1 MNEKENMQ
9 VLIANAD
16 CEEQEIS
23 ISDLCY
29 RVLKRWRSILAL
41 LLIGAVLGCAAGGLM
56 SAASTDFLSEEDSA
70 EWLEIEV
77 LRGKYQAYQ
86 TQVQKDADSYLMKLD
101 ADESCYTGTVRYY
114 VDAKA
119 IGGIGLLPELLNI
132 KNDDRYLQELQQI
145 TGFDGDVRD
154 LAAVVNYEFTESH
167 GAAEEDAKSRIV
179 TSGVITYTV
188 SLVNEQQCRETIDY
202 IDSRMDALYSEC
214 RNRLGDYV
222 QIRGEESIEE
232 DPDAIREQQHLVKQ
246 VQLEK
251 YNAYAEYLA
260 TLEKSGNYEDMDAIQ
275 ALVEELETPHAAWK
289 QTFKFGVIFG
299 LGAAFAW
306 VFLLALRYLMDGRV
320 HTASDV
326 SKTYKLNVIA
336 RVYAEGK
343 KKSRLDRRIDSL
355 FGMGQFG
362 RYSSAEYAAQAMGSV
377 SGESI
382 CIAKTCECEA
392 CDEVIAQIKEHAR
405 VPVICGMLHQ
415 DMELIEKGREN
426 GGVILAVVPGV
437 TGCEDLENA
446 MDICRTHKLPAAGVI
461 LIEKD

>member
-23 ISDLCY
+23 ILDLCY

-56 SAASTDFLSEEDSA
+56 SAASTDSLPEVDSA
-70 EWLEIEV
+70 ERLGIEI
-77 LRGKYQAYQ
+77 LRGMYQAYQ

-101 ADESCYTGTVRYY
+101 AGKSCYTGTVRYY

-145 TGFDGDVRD
+145 TGFDGDVQD
-154 LAAVVNYEFTESH
+154 LEPVLRYWFTE
-167 GAAEEDAKSRIV
+167 GNGVMTEDAQFQAV

-188 SLVNEQQCRETIDY
+188 RMVDERQCREIIDY
-202 IDSRMDALYSEC
+202 IDSRMSELYGQC
-214 RNRLGDYV
+214 RNQFGDYM
-222 QIRGEESIEE
+222 QIRGVESIEE
-232 DPDAIREQQHLVKQ
+232 DPDAIREQQLLVKRAQ
-246 VQLEK
+246 MEK
-251 YNAYAEYLA
+251 YNAYTEYLA
-260 TLEKSGNYEDMDAIQ
+260 TLEKSETYEDMDAIQ
-275 ALVEELETPHAAWK
+275 ALVEELETPYAELKQAA
-289 QTFKFGVIFG
+289 KFGVIFG
-299 LGAAFAW
+299 LGAAFVWA
-306 VFLLALRYLMDGRV
+306 FLLALRYLMDGRV

-336 RVYAEGK
+336 RVYAGEK
-343 KKSRLDRRIDSL
+343 KKSRLDRWIDSL
-355 FGMGQFG
+355 FGMGQSG

-392 CDEVIAQIKEHAR
+392 CDEVIAQIKERAR

-437 TGCEDLENA
+437 TGCADLENA